1 MNHSRFARPFVR
13 TTLIA
18 LCVTL
23 PLAGCV
29 VPASSPYA
37 SAPYSSGYAAQP
49 AYAQPAQP
57 VYAQPGYA
65 QPPQYQQPYAQQPQY
80 QQPGDDDQADWQNAP
95 NQGYQPPQPQPQQGY
110 GYGEQY
116 GVVSSIQ
123 QLANPGAVTA
133 GGVAGTVLGAVVG
146 GVIGNQF
153 GHGHG
158 RDAATAVG
166 VLGGAV
172 AGNQLG
178 QAAGASSPGGYRI
191 SVQLNDGTMR
201 AFDVGTPGD
210 LRPGDRVRIAG
221 NQLNRY

>member
-1 MNHSRFARPFVR
+1 MTHTRFARPLVR

-29 VPASSPYA
+29 VPGSSPYGA
-37 SAPYSSGYAAQP
+37 SYGSQYGSTYAAQP

-57 VYAQPGYA
+57 AYAQSGYA

-80 QQPGDDDQADWQNAP
+80 QQQPSYDQSDWQNG
-95 NQGYQPPQPQPQQGY
+95 QGYQPAQPGY

-123 QLANPGAVTA
+123 PLANPGAVTA
-133 GGVAGTVLGAVVG
+133 GGVAGTVIGAVVG

-153 GHGHG
+153 GRGHG
-158 RDAATAVG
+158 RDAATAIG

-178 QAAGASSPGGYRI
+178 QQAGASSPGGYRI
-191 SVQLNDGTMR
+191 AVQLNDGSMR
-201 AFDVGTPGD
+201 AFDVGTPGN
-210 LRPGDRVRIAG
+210 LHPGDRVRIAG
-221 NQLNRY
+221 NRLDRY

>member
-1 MNHSRFARPFVR
+1 MNHSRFARPAVR

-18 LCVTL
+18 MCVAL

-29 VPASSPYA
+29 VPASSPYGA
-37 SAPYSSGYAAQP
+37 GYAAQP

-65 QPPQYQQPYAQQPQY
+65 QPPQYQQPYAQQPYAQQPQY
-80 QQPGDDDQADWQNAP
+80 RQPGDDQPDWQNNP
-95 NQGYQPPQPQPQQGY
+95 NQGYEQPQPQQGY
-110 GYGEQY
+110 AYGEQY
-116 GVVSSIQ
+116 GVISAIQ
-123 QLANPGAVTA
+123 PLANPNAVTA

-221 NQLNRY
+221 NQLDRY

>member
-1 MNHSRFARPFVR
+1 MTHTRFARPLVR

-29 VPASSPYA
+29 VPGNSPYGA
-37 SAPYSSGYAAQP
+37 SYGSTYATQP

-57 VYAQPGYA
+57 VYAQ
-65 QPPQYQQPYAQQPQY
+65 QPQY
-80 QQPGDDDQADWQNAP
+80 QQPGYDQPDGQD
-95 NQGYQPPQPQPQQGY
+95 YQAYQQPQQGY

-123 QLANPGAVTA
+123 PLANPGAVTA
-133 GGVAGTVLGAVVG
+133 GGVAGTVIGAVVG

-153 GHGHG
+153 GRGHG
-158 RDAATAVG
+158 RDAATAIG

-178 QAAGASSPGGYRI
+178 QQAGASSPGGYRI
-191 SVQLNDGTMR
+191 AVQLNDGSVR
-201 AFDVGTPGD
+201 AFDVGSPGD
-210 LRPGDRVRIAG
+210 LHPGDRVRVAG
-221 NQLNRY
+221 NRLDRY